1 MKYLV
6 LFIFLAGFL
15 EAKVYYSK
23 VEPYDFRYISSN
35 VNGVVTYIDEDML
48 GKKLSAKA
56 YIKIDADLDKKE
68 LKYLKLKSKELRKIV
83 EVNEAILINLQE
95 SLKRKRI
102 NYKQI
107 ENLKIKSR
115 VEKDREFY
123 DLVASENSSLATQK
137 EINNLKV
144 QLDDLA
150 FKKAQLERN
159 ISDKYISNRGFVLY
173 SIEVKRGQVVNKGT
187 LLAKIADTSKALLS
201 IYLDEE
207 DLKDAKK
214 KILYIDGKK
223 TAYKITRLSYI
234 ADAQNISKYL
244 AQIVIKA
251 PKVFSKLAKIEL
263 KDANDAK

>member
-1 MKYLV
+1 
-6 LFIFLAGFL
+6 
-15 EAKVYYSK
+15 
-23 VEPYDFRYISSN
+23 
-35 VNGVVTYIDEDML
+35 
-48 GKKLSAKA
+48 
-56 YIKIDADLDKKE
+56 
-68 LKYLKLKSKELRKIV
+68 
-83 EVNEAILINLQE
+83 
-95 SLKRKRI
+95 
-102 NYKQI
+102 
-107 ENLKIKSR
+107 
-115 VEKDREFY
+115 
-123 DLVASENSSLATQK
+123 
-137 EINNLKV
+137 
-144 QLDDLA
+144 
-150 FKKAQLERN
+150 
-159 ISDKYISNRGFVLY
+159 
-173 SIEVKRGQVVNKGT
+173 VVNKGT